1 MAFLIGLL
9 VNAILLSIPIGASL
23 GTMIAIRPFRNERV
37 PETVNENTILE
48 ISFCDATHTFHEF
61 SQNKNGVN
69 YTSKWGISCWAG
81 QSQGYHQTI
90 QHHNIKPPSLQELY
104 TNYLLQQ

>member
-23 GTMIAIRPFRNERV
+23 GTMIVIRPFRNERV
-37 PETVNENTILE
+37 PLTESQNAILE
-48 ISFCDATHTFHEF
+48 MSFCDDSHTFHQF

-69 YTSKWGISCWAG
+69 FTSKWGRA
-81 QSQGYHQTI
+81 
-90 QHHNIKPPSLQELY
+90 SLQLGSRKATIRRSNITTSPLPRTKY
-104 TNYLLQQ
+104 

>member
-23 GTMIAIRPFRNERV
+23 GTMIAIRPFRDQIV
-37 PETVNENTILE
+37 PETTAQDAILE
-48 ISFCDATHTFHEF
+48 MSFCDATHTFHKF

-69 YTSKWGISCWAG
+69 YTSKWGISFFG
-81 QSQGYHQTI
+81 
-90 QHHNIKPPSLQELY
+90 
-104 TNYLLQQ
+104 